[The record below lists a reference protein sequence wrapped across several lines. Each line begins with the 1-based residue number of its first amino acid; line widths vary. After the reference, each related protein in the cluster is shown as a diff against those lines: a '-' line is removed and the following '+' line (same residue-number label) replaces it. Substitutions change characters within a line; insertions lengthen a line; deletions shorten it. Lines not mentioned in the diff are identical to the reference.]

1 MSDVEV
7 TAEEEKIRDRRGF
20 EAIAEIHKE
29 MDDDHSGSIDRTES
43 SGVRFLFVVPSRIFI
58 STFFFKDEG

>member
-1 MSDVEV
+1 MEV

-43 SGVRFLFVVPSRIFI
+43 SGVRFLFLIHSRII
-58 STFFFKDEG
+58 IIFFKNDR